1 MTSSLSNTLVALTV
15 LLVAAK
21 AMGELFE
28 RLGQPAV
35 IGELLVGVV
44 LGNLHL
50 AGLDVAEPLRASP
63 VFEAVAGIGLVLL
76 LFEVGLESSVGQM
89 LGVGRAAFRVAAL
102 GVIAPMALGCLVVH
116 CYRPELPIAGVLFVA
131 ATLAATSVGITA
143 RVYKDLGAV
152 DRVESRIVLGA
163 AVIDD
168 VMGLVVLAT
177 VQGMVAAA
185 AGGNDLQ
192 LGELAVIVGKA
203 VLFLVGAIVLG
214 SRIAPRLFRAAS
226 ILRVR
231 GMLLVT
237 ALAICFLTSWLA
249 GAAGLSPIVGAFA
262 AGLVLDEVHFRD
274 FASHGTRSL
283 ADEARPLST
292 VLVPLFFVR
301 MGLGFDLRA
310 LAHTDVLGLAA
321 LLCAAAIVGK
331 QLCGFGVRD
340 PAVDRLA
347 IGVGMIPRGEVGL
360 IVADAG
366 RRMTLGG
373 RPVIDDAIFSAVVL
387 VVLVTTLI
395 APPLVKKTLQRQ
407 QEKTPCPIHP

>member
-1 MTSSLSNTLVALTV
+1 MLVALTV

-35 IGELLVGVV
+35 IGELLVGIV
-44 LGNLHL
+44 LGNLRL
-50 AGLDVAEPLRASP
+50 VGTDIAEPMRTAP

-89 LGVGRAAFRVAAL
+89 LGVGRTAFRVAIL

-116 CYRPELPIAGVLFVA
+116 SCRPELPPSGVLFIA

-152 DRVESRIVLGA
+152 DRIESRIVLGA

-168 VMGLVVLAT
+168 VIGLVVLAT
-177 VQGMVAAA
+177 VQGMVASA
-185 AGGNDLQ
+185 AGHADLQ
-192 LGELAVIVGKA
+192 LGELALIVVKA
-203 VLFLVGAIVLG
+203 LVFLAGAIVLG

-226 ILRVR
+226 FLRVR

-249 GAAGLSPIVGAFA
+249 GAAGLAPIVGAFA
-262 AGLVLDEVHFRD
+262 AGLVLDEVHFKD
-274 FASHGTRSL
+274 FVSQGTRTL
-283 ADEARPLST
+283 ADEVRPLST
-292 VLVPLFFVR
+292 VLVPLFFVH
-301 MGLGFDLRA
+301 MGLEFDLRVLSHA
-310 LAHTDVLGLAA
+310 DVLGLAA

-331 QLCGFGVRD
+331 QVCGLGVTD
-340 PAVDRLA
+340 PAIDRLA

-360 IVADAG
+360 IIADAG
-366 RRMTLGG
+366 RRMTLDGH
-373 RPVIDDAIFSAVVL
+373 PVIDDAIFSAVVI
-387 VVLVTTLI
+387 VVIVTTLI

-407 QEKTPCPIHP
+407 QEKTACPIHP

>member
-1 MTSSLSNTLVALTV
+1 MTSSLGTMLVALTV

-35 IGELLVGVV
+35 IGELLVGIV
-44 LGNLHL
+44 LGNLRL
-50 AGLDVAEPLRASP
+50 AGIDIAEPLRAAP

-89 LGVGRAAFRVAAL
+89 LGVGRTAFRVATL
-102 GVIAPMALGCLVVH
+102 GVIAPMTLGCLVVH
-116 CYRPELPIAGVLFVA
+116 SCRPELPLAGVLFVA

-152 DRVESRIVLGA
+152 DRIESRIVLGA

-168 VMGLVVLAT
+168 VLGLVVLAT

-185 AGGNDLQ
+185 AGHAGLHV
-192 LGELAVIVGKA
+192 GELALVVVKA
-203 VLFLVGAIVLG
+203 LVFLAGAIVLG

-226 ILRVR
+226 FLRVR

-249 GAAGLSPIVGAFA
+249 GAAGLAPIVGAFA
-262 AGLVLDEVHFRD
+262 AGLVLDEVHFKD
-274 FASHGTRSL
+274 FVSQGTRTL
-283 ADEARPLST
+283 ADEVRPLST
-292 VLVPLFFVR
+292 VLVPLFFVH
-301 MGLGFDLRA
+301 MGLAFDVRV
-310 LAHTDVLGLAA
+310 LAHSDVPGLAA
-321 LLCAAAIVGK
+321 LLCTAAIVGK
-331 QLCGFGVRD
+331 QVCGLGVTD
-340 PAVDRLA
+340 PAIDRLA

-360 IVADAG
+360 IIADAG
-366 RRMTLGG
+366 RRMTLDGH
-373 RPVIDDAIFSAVVL
+373 PVIDDAIFSAVVI

-407 QEKTPCPIHP
+407 QEKTACPIHP